1 MSSAKRDEKGRFIK
15 GSGMGRPKGLVPRN
29 VTEIREAFQ
38 KLITDNLENMSRW
51 LDEVAEQSPEKAL
64 NIMDKFGEYTLPKLQ
79 RVELSGIDGDDINMK
94 NNTSISL
101 TVNDE
106 SKLLLAKMQESK
118 SKDSE

>member
-118 SKDSE
+118 SKDSV